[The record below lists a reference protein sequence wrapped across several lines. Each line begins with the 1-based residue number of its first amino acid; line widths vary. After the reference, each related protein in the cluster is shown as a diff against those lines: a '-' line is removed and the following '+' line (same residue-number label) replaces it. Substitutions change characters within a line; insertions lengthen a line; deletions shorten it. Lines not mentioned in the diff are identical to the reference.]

1 MNTFDLLILGGGP
14 GGYPLALR
22 MAKHG
27 WKVGLVDYPASVG
40 GTCLNWGCIPTKA
53 LLASAQMY
61 HCLKTADSYGFGV
74 NSPNF
79 DWSRIQDR
87 KNAVVTRLRGGIE
100 QLFKKNGVTFFPGRA
115 TLLTD
120 TEIQVE
126 FEGKF
131 QKLQSK
137 KIVLAIGSEPSVPAI
152 FPQDRSLFW
161 TSDEAL
167 HTKEI
172 PPSLLIAGG
181 GVIGLELGQVFAEFG
196 AKVTV
201 VEMMPQILPGL
212 DTATAKRLLPVFR
225 KLGLEILVGQKVE
238 DLQETD
244 SQVSASIAGEK
255 RMFAKALLAIGR
267 KVNLSC
273 LHGSDLEL
281 NLENGK
287 IKVNENFQTSVNS
300 VFAIGDA
307 VVGPMLAHKA
317 SYDAMILSQQF
328 MGVNVKPS
336 YKAVPSCVFT
346 YPEVSWVG
354 LSEQEAKEFAP
365 NAKVGKFMFS
375 ANGKA
380 LASGESEGQIKT
392 ILDENGKLLGS
403 IIWGPEA
410 SNLITEPT
418 LMRQLD
424 ISAHDFTSVIHAHPT
439 LAEAFLESVENA
451 LGEGVHG

>member
-53 LLASAQMY
+53 LLASAKMY

-181 GVIGLELGQVFAEFG
+181 GVI
-196 AKVTV
+196 
-201 VEMMPQILPGL
+201 
-212 DTATAKRLLPVFR
+212 
-225 KLGLEILVGQKVE
+225 
-238 DLQETD
+238 
-244 SQVSASIAGEK
+244 
-255 RMFAKALLAIGR
+255 
-267 KVNLSC
+267 
-273 LHGSDLEL
+273 
-281 NLENGK
+281 
-287 IKVNENFQTSVNS
+287 
-300 VFAIGDA
+300 
-307 VVGPMLAHKA
+307 
-317 SYDAMILSQQF
+317 
-328 MGVNVKPS
+328 
-336 YKAVPSCVFT
+336 
-346 YPEVSWVG
+346 
-354 LSEQEAKEFAP
+354 
-365 NAKVGKFMFS
+365 
-375 ANGKA
+375 
-380 LASGESEGQIKT
+380 
-392 ILDENGKLLGS
+392 
-403 IIWGPEA
+403 
-410 SNLITEPT
+410 
-418 LMRQLD
+418 
-424 ISAHDFTSVIHAHPT
+424 
-439 LAEAFLESVENA
+439 
-451 LGEGVHG
+451 